1 MAKKV
6 SYEDMYKEL
15 NEIIDNLEENKLSLE
30 DSMKEYE
37 KGIKLINK
45 LNKTLSVYEGK
56 LSIVKDNEE
65 VELDNNGEN

>member
-15 NEIIDNLEENKLSLE
+15 NEIIDNLDNNKLSLE
-30 DSMKEYE
+30 NSMKEYE
-37 KGIKLINK
+37 KGVKLINK

-56 LSIVKDNEE
+56 LSIVKDNVE
-65 VELDNNGEN
+65 VELDENGEN

>member
-15 NEIIDNLEENKLSLE
+15 NEIIDNLDNNKLSLE
-30 DSMKEYE
+30 NSMKEYE
-37 KGIKLINK
+37 KGVKLINK

-56 LSIVKDNEE
+56 LSIVRDNEE
-65 VELDNNGEN
+65 VELDENGKN

>member
-15 NEIIDNLEENKLSLE
+15 NEIIDNLDNNKLSLE
-30 DSMKEYE
+30 NSMKEYE

-56 LSIVKDNEE
+56 LSIVRDNEE
-65 VELDNNGEN
+65 VELGENGEN

>member
-15 NEIIDNLEENKLSLE
+15 NEIIDNLDNNKLSLE
-30 DSMKEYE
+30 NSMKEYE
-37 KGIKLINK
+37 KGVKLINK

-65 VELDNNGEN
+65 VELDENGKN

>member
-15 NEIIDNLEENKLSLE
+15 NEIIDNLDNNKLSLE
-30 DSMKEYE
+30 NSMKEYE

-56 LSIVKDNEE
+56 LSIVRDNEE
-65 VELDNNGEN
+65 VELDENGGN